1 MKTEMDVLK
10 QLKKVI
16 EEQLNGYIVDFPLI
30 GSDNVEID
38 YPDVDNMRKTT
49 MFYIQPDM
57 EAIESVALTS
67 DLAVMETTI
76 YIITKKDLQEKLIEK
91 VFNYYTCLYL
101 LLRQN
106 QSLDNFVDFIEVY
119 SMDYYPAVT
128 AQKNTVSI
136 EVSLRIQWEKDWS
149 TK

>member
-1 MKTEMDVLK
+1 MKTELDVLE

-16 EEQLNGYIVDFPLI
+16 EEQLNGYIVDKPLI
-30 GSDNVEID
+30 DSNNVSID
-38 YPDVDNMRKTT
+38 YPDVDNMPRST

-57 EAIESVALTS
+57 ESLETASLTS
-67 DLAVMETTI
+67 DLAAMETTI
-76 YIITKKDLQEKLIEK
+76 YIIAKKDQQEKLIEK
-91 VFNYYTCLYL
+91 VFIYYTSLYL

-119 SMDYYPAVT
+119 NMDYYPAVT
-128 AQKNTVSI
+128 AQKNTVAI
-136 EVSLRIQWEKDWS
+136 EVSLRIQWEKDWM